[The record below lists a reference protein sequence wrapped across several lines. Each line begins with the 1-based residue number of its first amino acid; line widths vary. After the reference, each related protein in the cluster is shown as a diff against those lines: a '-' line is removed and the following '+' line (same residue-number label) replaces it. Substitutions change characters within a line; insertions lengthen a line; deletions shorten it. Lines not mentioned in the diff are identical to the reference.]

1 MKKISV
7 VILNWNGEAML
18 RQFLPSVIAY
28 SEAEG
33 VEVCVADNASS
44 DASCDV
50 VRKEFPAVRLIE
62 LEENYGFAEGY
73 NRALQQ
79 VDAEYVVLLNSD
91 IEVTPHWLE
100 PLRDFMEV
108 HPEVAACQPKLLSQ
122 RNKEFLNMRVL
133 RGGISTV
140 MGILLSRTDFETVEK
155 DGGQYDTVMP
165 VFGLVE
171 LPFCPL
177 ERLS

>member
-1 MKKISV
+1 
-7 VILNWNGEAML
+7 ML

-108 HPEVAACQPKLLSQ
+108 HPEVAACQPKLLSE

-133 RGGISTV
+133 RGVYRPLWVSFCRGRI
-140 MGILLSRTDFETVEK
+140 FETVEK
-155 DGGQYDTVMP
+155 DDGQYDTVMP

>member
-1 MKKISV
+1 
-7 VILNWNGEAML
+7 ML
-18 RQFLPSVIAY
+18 
-28 SEAEG
+28 
-33 VEVCVADNASS
+33 
-44 DASCDV
+44 
-50 VRKEFPAVRLIE
+50 
-62 LEENYGFAEGY
+62 AEGY

-133 RGGISTV
+133 RGVYRPLWVSF
-140 MGILLSRTDFETVEK
+140 LPRADF
-155 DGGQYDTVMP
+155 
-165 VFGLVE
+165 
-171 LPFCPL
+171 
-177 ERLS
+177 